1 MPPRTSLLRALVA
14 AFSVLALALASQS
27 VVQSASASP
36 PSPLFTPRPGTNQLE
51 VLDATPGA
59 DLELIRSGAVVGTGT
74 VDSQGSFEWRL
85 LHKGNYQVQLAGN
98 PGSRSVDQLVTSL
111 KSPAPQQSF
120 YDSQTLNNGFNF
132 ITTRDGTTLSANV
145 SLPGP
150 ADQGPYPTVVEYSG
164 YDPSNPKNTTFPQLF
179 NALGF
184 AYVGVNVRGTGC
196 SGGSFLPFEP
206 VQSVDG
212 YDAIEAIAAQPW
224 AKFHK
229 VGMVGISYPGI
240 EQLYVARTQ
249 PPHLSAITPLSV
261 IDDTYRGTLW
271 PGGILNTGF
280 ATPWATARAHDAAP
294 DGEGW
299 ETDPTGK
306 TAEQLTTCADNQLVR
321 LQNPDPVSTIEDNPF
336 YNKTYYQKIDPSR
349 FVGRINVP
357 VYLGGACQDEQTG
370 GHFPDFL
377 DKFTSSPHLFATMS
391 NGSHTES
398 INLGEF
404 GRYADFI
411 YLYIGREVPKGIKS
425 FAALLLAQTLTGITG
440 MHVPPG
446 LDYTG
451 KTFKQAKRLYNSS
464 PPIRIGFEEGAAKG
478 EPSGA
483 PVPRFVRTFK
493 SWPIPRAHTTRM
505 WLTPHGKLSDR
516 RVQEGMAKARPR
528 SFSADPTALPRTD
541 YSGDSNAIWGA
552 HPSYHWK
559 QIPKGKGL
567 GWITPPLK
575 KNMVTIGSGSLNVWV
590 KSATKDVDLEATVS
604 DVRPSGREVYVQSGW
619 LRASHRK
626 LLRGPTTPTKPVHTD
641 LASDAQPMPKGKY
654 RLLRIEILP
663 FAQPFRAGDR
673 LRVTLDPPGGAK
685 PLWAFDTIDH
695 GQRVSI
701 ATDRRHRSSLV
712 LSVVPRVAVPQKAPP
727 CRSLRSQP
735 CRMYAG

>member
-1 MPPRTSLLRALVA
+1 MPPRTSVLRALVA
-14 AFSVLALALASQS
+14 ALSILALAFATQT
-27 VVQSASASP
+27 VVQSASAAPP
-36 PSPLFTPRPGTNQLE
+36 PSYTLRPGTNQLE
-51 VLDATPGA
+51 VLDATPGG
-59 DLELIRSGAVVGTGT
+59 DLELIHAGAVVGTGT

-85 LHKGNYQVQLAGN
+85 LHKGDYQVQPAGD
-98 PGSRSVDQLVTSL
+98 PGSRSGDQLVTNL
-111 KSPAPQQSF
+111 RSPAPPQSF
-120 YDSQTLNNGFNF
+120 YDNQTLTNGFNF
-132 ITTRDGTTLSANV
+132 IETRDGTTLSANV
-145 SLPGP
+145 VLPGP

-164 YDPSNPKNTTFPQLF
+164 YDPSNPGDTAFATLIKI
-179 NALGF
+179 LGF

-206 VQSVDG
+206 VQSLDG
-212 YDAIEAIAAQPW
+212 YDAIETVAAQPW
-224 AKFHK
+224 AKFHEA
-229 VGMVGISYPGI
+229 GMVGISYPGI

-280 ATPWATARAHDAAP
+280 ATPWAKARAQSAMP

-299 ETDPTGK
+299 ETDPAGK
-306 TAEQLTTCADNQLVR
+306 TTEQLATCADNQRVR
-321 LQNPDPVSTIEDNPF
+321 GQNLDPVSTIEDNP
-336 YNKTYYQKIDPSR
+336 YINRTYYQKIDPSR

-357 VYLGGACQDEQTG
+357 VYLGGAWQDEQTG
-370 GHFPDFL
+370 GHFADFL

-404 GRYADFI
+404 GRYADFL
-411 YLYIGREVPKGIKS
+411 YLYVAREVPNPIKS
-425 FAALLLAQTLTGITG
+425 LVGQVLSQNLTHIQG
-440 MHVPPG
+440 MHMPPG
-446 LDYTG
+446 IDYTG
-451 KTFKQAKRLYNSS
+451 MTFAQAKRRYNSA

-483 PVPRFVRTFK
+483 PVPRFVRSFK
-493 SWPIPRAHTTRM
+493 SWPIPRARTTRM
-505 WLTPHGKLSDR
+505 WLTPDGTLSDR
-516 RVQEGMAKARPR
+516 RVHVGMARARPR
-528 SFSADPTALPRTD
+528 SFSADPTALPRRD
-541 YSGDSNAIWGA
+541 YHGPGDAIWGA
-552 HPSYHWK
+552 HPTYHWK
-559 QIPKGKGL
+559 QIPQGKGL
-567 GWITPPLK
+567 GWITSPLK
-575 KNMVTIGSGSLNVWV
+575 KDMVTIGSGSLDVWV
-590 KSATKDVDLEATVS
+590 KSSTRDVDLEATVS
-604 DVRPSGREVYVQSGW
+604 DVRPNGREVYVQSGW
-619 LRASHRK
+619 LRASHRR
-626 LLRGPTTPTKPVHTD
+626 LLRGPSTPTKPVHTD
-641 LASDAQPMPKGKY
+641 LATDARPMPKGRY

-701 ATDRRHRSSLV
+701 ATDKRHRSSLV
-712 LSVVPRVAVPQKAPP
+712 LSVVPRVAVPAKAPP

-735 CRMYAG
+735 CRWYVG